1 MRLTIA
7 LGLISL
13 SLLYA
18 QESPSTPKQLLEKIA
33 PSIVTVRVVMKYE
46 FKSGDESETSEQKF
60 SMQGAVVSADGLI
73 LLSAMPLTAES
84 LKQMMGIDESE
95 GDERFDFKLTP
106 QSFKVIFGQE
116 SKEYEATLVATD
128 SQLGLAFL
136 KIKDLEGRT
145 LTPIQFAD
153 TAPTI
158 GQELYTV
165 SRLPKGFDYAPYFST
180 GRVIGEV
187 SKPRKAYL
195 MEGNIS
201 ELGLPVYT
209 LSGSAVGVAV
219 LMGHGLRRDDESDFG
234 FSMSF
239 GGQGGTTLFILP
251 ASTIKP
257 LIEQAAK
264 RANGE
269 G

>member
-1 MRLTIA
+1 MRYTFTLWLT
-7 LGLISL
+7 SL
-13 SLLYA
+13 AVLFA
-18 QESPSTPKQLLEKIA
+18 QEPTSTPKQLLEKVA

-46 FKSGDESETSEQKF
+46 LKAGDESESSEQKF
-60 SMQGAVVSADGLI
+60 SMQGAVISADGLI
-73 LLSAMPLTAES
+73 LLSAIPLTAES
-84 LKQMMGIDESE
+84 LKQMMGVESE
-95 GDERFDFKLTP
+95 QEERFDFKLTP

-116 SKEYEATLVATD
+116 SKEYEATLVATE

-145 LTPIQFAD
+145 LTPVQFKD
-153 TAPTI
+153 TPPAI

-165 SRLPKGFDYAPYFST
+165 SRLPKGFDYAPYFSS

-187 SKPRKAYL
+187 SKPRKAFL

-201 ELGLPVYT
+201 ELGLPVYA
-209 LSGSAVGVAV
+209 LSGEAIGVSV
-219 LMGHGLRRDDESDFG
+219 LMGHGLKEDDESDFG

-239 GGQGGTTLFILP
+239 GGQGGTTMFILP
-251 ASTIKP
+251 TTTIKP

-264 RANGE
+264 RAAGE

>member
-1 MRLTIA
+1 MRKTLI
-7 LGLISL
+7 LWLISPL
-13 SLLYA
+13 VLFA
-18 QESPSTPKQLLEKIA
+18 QEPSNTHKQLLDKVA

-46 FKSGDESETSEQKF
+46 VKSGEESESSEQKF
-60 SMQGAVVSADGLI
+60 SMQGAVVSAEGLI

-95 GDERFDFKLTP
+95 SEGRFDFKLTP

-145 LTPIQFAD
+145 LTPIQFKD
-153 TAPTI
+153 APPAI
-158 GQELYTV
+158 GQELFTV
-165 SRLPKGFDYAPYFST
+165 SRLPKGFDYAPYFSS

-187 SKPRKAYL
+187 SKPRKAFL

-209 LSGSAVGVAV
+209 LTGEAVGVAV
-219 LMGHGLRRDDESDFG
+219 LMGHGLKADDESDFG

-251 ASTIKP
+251 TATIKP
-257 LIEQAAK
+257 LIEQASK
-264 RANGE
+264 RAAG
-269 G
+269 GG